1 MELGKLGVLGLL
13 DTLTSTETG
22 RLAQKIERL
31 GYSALWFPHQTGREV
46 FSFAAYL
53 LSQTEQL
60 IVGTGVAIAFAYEP
74 VVSASA
80 SRTLSE
86 AFGDRFIL
94 GLGVSNKAYNAQRG
108 FGYERP
114 VAFMRDYLAR
124 MKAAPYDAP
133 RPPQEAPVVIAAM
146 MPKMLEL
153 AATETRG
160 TLTYLTTTEQIARYR
175 TALGPQ
181 PWLCA
186 VQLVMLET
194 DASNAR
200 SKARE
205 YLQMYLGIE
214 HYPQRWKGLGFGEAD
229 FTNGGSDRLI
239 DAIVAW
245 GDEHKIRDRIADQF
259 KAGAT
264 HVSMIPLDPRG
275 GVGPDVRAIEA
286 LAPR

>member
-205 YLQMYLGIE
+205 YLQMYLGID

>member
-1 MELGKLGVLGLL
+1 
-13 DTLTSTETG
+13 
-22 RLAQKIERL
+22 
-31 GYSALWFPHQTGREV
+31 
-46 FSFAAYL
+46 
-53 LSQTEQL
+53 
-60 IVGTGVAIAFAYEP
+60 
-74 VVSASA
+74 
-80 SRTLSE
+80 
-86 AFGDRFIL
+86 
-94 GLGVSNKAYNAQRG
+94 
-108 FGYERP
+108 
-114 VAFMRDYLAR
+114 
-124 MKAAPYDAP
+124 
-133 RPPQEAPVVIAAM
+133 
-146 MPKMLEL
+146 
-153 AATETRG
+153 
-160 TLTYLTTTEQIARYR
+160 IARYR
-175 TALGPQ
+175 TAIGPQ

-214 HYPQRWKGLGFGEAD
+214 HYLQRWKGLGFGEAD

-245 GDEHKIRDRIADQF
+245 GDENKIRDRIADQF

-286 LAPR
+286 LALR